1 MILSRPKVAQTL
13 KNARRKLRFWNFR
26 GERFGKLERKIVGIF
41 KSFFFF

>member
-26 GERFGKLERKIVGIF
+26 GERFGKLERKIVVRLHDF
-41 KSFFFF
+41 WNF